1 MILHYIKVAF
11 RNLWKYK
18 AQNIISVIGLAVGL
32 LCFSVCMYCSRFVE
46 FTNHCFDNYS
56 RIAELNF
63 YNEQTGDYFSG
74 TQVALSEELRTWA
87 MGEVEA
93 ISCMAYSRE
102 RSFLVE
108 LSSDKSLPYDLEIM
122 EVDTLYDKVFTPQ
135 IVVGS
140 WQTASRMP
148 NAVIISR
155 STAIKIFGQVETAIG
170 KHLTLT
176 ERLYTSPDSTP
187 KADRKSVV

>member
-1 MILHYIKVAF
+1 MTLHYIKVAF

-18 AQNIISVIGLAVGL
+18 AQNIIIGLAVGL

-46 FTNHCFDNYS
+46 STNHCFDNYS

-93 ISCMAYSRE
+93 ISCMAYPRE

-122 EVDTLYDKVFTPQ
+122 EVEIIPHHRCYRLPCFRQLGTRPVH
-135 IVVGS
+135 IVALIGS
-140 WQTASRMP
+140 AFRLIENP
-148 NAVIISR
+148 DCGDDIIGD
-155 STAIKIFGQVETAIG
+155 F
-170 KHLTLT
+170 
-176 ERLYTSPDSTP
+176 
-187 KADRKSVV
+187 

>member
-122 EVDTLYDKVFTPQ
+122 EVDTYEGFPELY
-135 IVVGS
+135 
-140 WQTASRMP
+140 RC
-148 NAVIISR
+148 NR
-155 STAIKIFGQVETAIG
+155 RG
-170 KHLTLT
+170 KHPC
-176 ERLYTSPDSTP
+176 R
-187 KADRKSVV
+187 A

>member
-1 MILHYIKVAF
+1 MIKHYFKIAF

-18 AQNIISVIGLAVGL
+18 VQNIISIIGLAVGL

-46 FTNHCFDNYS
+46 STNHCFDHYS
-56 RIAELNF
+56 RIAELNL

-93 ISCMAYSRE
+93 ISCMAYPRE

-108 LSSDKSLPYDLEIM
+108 LSPDKSLPYDLEII
-122 EVDTLYDKVFTPQ
+122 EVDTLYYKVFTPQ
-135 IVVGS
+135 MVVATGS
-140 WQTASRMP
+140 QPAGCPM
-148 NAVIISR
+148 
-155 STAIKIFGQVETAIG
+155 
-170 KHLTLT
+170 LL
-176 ERLYTSPDSTP
+176 L
-187 KADRKSVV
+187 